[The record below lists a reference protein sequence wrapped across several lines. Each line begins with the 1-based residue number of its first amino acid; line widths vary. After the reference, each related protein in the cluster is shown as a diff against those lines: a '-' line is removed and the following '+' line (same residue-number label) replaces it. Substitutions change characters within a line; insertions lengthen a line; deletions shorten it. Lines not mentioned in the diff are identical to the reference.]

1 VTIVLQSHVRVPYG
15 TNTDNIFFE
24 IDLFSCWIY
33 VTNGREIF
41 LVPRNAGFS
50 VTVTAIQVNRFCA
63 KDLFIRFISFAGLEE
78 HRLCKNILNTSLD
91 KSMYNR
97 NTLMILG

>member
-1 VTIVLQSHVRVPYG
+1 
-15 TNTDNIFFE
+15 
-24 IDLFSCWIY
+24 

-50 VTVTAIQVNRFCA
+50 VTVTAIQVNRFYA